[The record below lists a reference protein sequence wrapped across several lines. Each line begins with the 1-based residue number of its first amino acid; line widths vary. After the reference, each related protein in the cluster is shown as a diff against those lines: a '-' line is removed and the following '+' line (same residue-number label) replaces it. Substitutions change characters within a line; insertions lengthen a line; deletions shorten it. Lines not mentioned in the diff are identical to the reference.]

1 MNNKKHGTDFERQ
14 VIAKL
19 SQSGDV
25 WVHFLSPDERGAQPF
40 DIIAVKDGIA
50 CAIECKT
57 QDDKNKWFPL
67 SRLEDNQ
74 KMAFEKW
81 IACGNGEP
89 IICVQYKGEIKTLS
103 YTELKKKGR
112 VNLDEI

>member
-1 MNNKKHGTDFERQ
+1 MNNKKSGTEFERL
-14 VIAKL
+14 VMKKL
-19 SQSGDV
+19 SAASDT

-40 DIIAVKDGIA
+40 DIIAVKDGVA

-74 KMAFEKW
+74 KMSFEKW

-89 IICVQYKGEIKTLS
+89 IICVLYKGYIKTLS
-103 YTELKKKGR
+103 YTELKEKGK
-112 VNLDEI
+112 VNLDEV

>member
-19 SQSGDV
+19 SQPGNV

-40 DIIAVKDGIA
+40 DIIAVKDGVA

-81 IACGNGEP
+81 ISCGNGEP

-103 YTELKKKGR
+103 YTELKTKGR